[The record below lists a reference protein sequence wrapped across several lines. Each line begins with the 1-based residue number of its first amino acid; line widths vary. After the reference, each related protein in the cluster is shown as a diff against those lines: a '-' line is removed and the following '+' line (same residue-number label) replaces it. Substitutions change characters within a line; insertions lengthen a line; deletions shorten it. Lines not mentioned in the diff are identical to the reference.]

1 VKVPAD
7 QRKKKPKNDKYNGLF
22 GEVSSSD
29 DDDNSYSEDSEKE
42 V

>member
-22 GEVSSSD
+22 GDVSSS

>member
-1 VKVPAD
+1 MKVPAD

-22 GEVSSSD
+22 GDVTSSD
-29 DDDNSYSEDSEKE
+29 EDSYQEDSEKE

>member
-22 GEVSSSD
+22 GDVTSSD
-29 DDDNSYSEDSEKE
+29 EDSYQEDSEKE

>member
-7 QRKKKPKNDKYNGLF
+7 QRKKKSKNDKYNGMF
-22 GEVSSSD
+22 VDVTSSD
-29 DDDNSYSEDSEKE
+29 DDDSYSKDSEKE